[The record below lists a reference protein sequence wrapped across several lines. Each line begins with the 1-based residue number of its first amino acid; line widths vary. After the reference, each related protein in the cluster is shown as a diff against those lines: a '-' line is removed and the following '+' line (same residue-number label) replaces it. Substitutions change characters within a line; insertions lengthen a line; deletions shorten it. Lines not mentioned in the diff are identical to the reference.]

1 MPVDTLSVIKET
13 NESSPIYNDL
23 VIRLSTVADDITPWS
38 AHPKVRDG
46 ELRRFWP
53 TEPLLASA
61 IYSTAA
67 RYAAFGWTLTG
78 PPRTVGVVQR
88 LLHGVEFGRG
98 WIPFISKVIIDLFT
112 QDNGAFIEVVRA
124 DNTETSPVL
133 SLNHLDAN
141 RCVRTGRRKVPV
153 IYFDNQGNGH
163 ELKWFQV
170 IDLVEMPSPI
180 EEARGIQYCAVTRLL
195 RAAQIMRD
203 ISIYKREKISGRF
216 TRAIHLVSGVQ
227 RQTIIN
233 EMTRA
238 REGADNQGLIR
249 YMEPVIIGSLD
260 PTANVSVA
268 TIELASLPDGFDA
281 ESELRWY
288 VNQLAL
294 AFGTDY
300 QDFAPLP
307 GGNLGTA
314 QQSQTLHLK
323 SRGKGPKLFMS
334 LLEHIFNFHGILPNT
349 VTFTFGDQD
358 IAEDMEHVELR
369 KMRAQERDVRI
380 KNGEITPQ
388 VARQIAVDDG
398 DLDVKYLEMLNES
411 DVTPV
416 ETTTVPSNEPR
427 NPQDNKVTTPSNER
441 ANSTN
446 EDTMKVPSNASKNN
460 I

>member
-1 MPVDTLSVIKET
+1 MPVDTKSVIKEP

-38 AHPKVRDG
+38 PHPKYRDS
-46 ELRRFWP
+46 ELRKFWP

-78 PPRTVGVVQR
+78 PPRTVNIVQSI
-88 LLHGVEFGRG
+88 LHGVEFGKG
-98 WIPFISKVIIDLFT
+98 WVPFILKVIIDLFT
-112 QDNGAFIEVVRA
+112 QDNGAFIEIVRA
-124 DNTETSPVL
+124 SDSETSPVI
-133 SLNHLDAN
+133 SLNHLDSN
-141 RCVRTGRRKVPV
+141 RCIRTGRRKVPV
-153 IYFDNQGNGH
+153 IYYDNQSNAH
-163 ELKWFQV
+163 ELKWYQV

-180 EEARGIQYCAVTRLL
+180 EEARGIQYSAVTRLL
-195 RAAQIMRD
+195 RSAQIMRD

-227 RQTIIN
+227 RQTIVN
-233 EMTRA
+233 EISNA
-238 REGADNQGLIR
+238 REQADNAGMIR
-249 YMEPVIIGSLD
+249 YMEPVIVASLD

-268 TIELASLPDGFDA
+268 TIELASLPEGFDP

-334 LLEHIFNFHGILPNT
+334 MLEHIFNFHGVLPNT
-349 VTFTFGDQD
+349 VTFMFGDQD
-358 IAEDMEHVELR
+358 VAEDMEHAELR
-369 KMRAQERDVRI
+369 KMRAQEREVRI
-380 KNGEITPQ
+380 RCGEITPQ
-388 VARQIAVDDG
+388 VARQLAVDCG
-398 DLDVKYLEMLNES
+398 DLDAKYLDMMAEV
-411 DVTPV
+411 DVTPTEKV
-416 ETTTVPSNEPR
+416 TVPSNER
-427 NPQDNKVTTPSNER
+427 DVNDKATSTATAQSSERIQD
-441 ANSTN
+441 
-446 EDTMKVPSNASKNN
+446 DT
-460 I
+460 